1 MYQSGVRD
9 LYTRLA
15 RPPGVAHR
23 PATSPSYYSQGQARL
38 ARLPARVGSQRDA
51 GGQHR
56 TPPQPPPNHG
66 HHRSHDHRHHHR
78 HRQARSGR
86 LLGEASAVTF
96 HFVWVHQEKFNQPY
110 VEAMG
115 GYWRAC
121 NARSAAE
128 KAAVPHRECM
138 AARMQDG
145 RDADAAKARHA

>member
-1 MYQSGVRD
+1 MKPD
-9 LYTRLA
+9 W
-15 RPPGVAHR
+15 PGYLRELDGAVTA
-23 PATSPSYYSQGQARL
+23 
-38 ARLPARVGSQRDA
+38 
-51 GGQHR
+51 
-56 TPPQPPPNHG
+56 
-66 HHRSHDHRHHHR
+66 
-78 HRQARSGR
+78 ARSGK

-96 HFVWVHQEKFNQPY
+96 HFIWVHQEKFNQPY

>member
-1 MYQSGVRD
+1 M
-9 LYTRLA
+9 TA
-15 RPPGVAHR
+15 
-23 PATSPSYYSQGQARL
+23 
-38 ARLPARVGSQRDA
+38 
-51 GGQHR
+51 
-56 TPPQPPPNHG
+56 
-66 HHRSHDHRHHHR
+66 
-78 HRQARSGR
+78 ARSGK

-96 HFVWVHQEKFNQPY
+96 HFIWVHQEKFNQPY

-145 RDADAAKARHA
+145 RDADAAKARLDRELAQDPDAFVVEVSDPAARNPFLML